1 MLLPTLDLRPTGKAI
16 VEFTWSVKAKE
27 AIEKLRGKTSAGLVD
42 DYIDCRLI
50 HISKPPYSKWLA
62 HRKPLTSRAAIYDTI
77 HDGPP
82 NLRAGLQYSGRAV
95 VLSGFPA
102 TIHPLSILERLN
114 KEGFYPVKAPGLST
128 GWAAMDEIVH
138 LKRYGRTITSYQ
150 RHNLTYVVVFQP
162 KFTKRRKVC
171 KLPCQ
176 TAE

>member
-95 VLSGFPA
+95 ILSGFPA

-138 LKRYGRTITSYQ
+138 LKRYVRIAAS
-150 RHNLTYVVVFQP
+150 
-162 KFTKRRKVC
+162 
-171 KLPCQ
+171 CQ
-176 TAE
+176 KHI